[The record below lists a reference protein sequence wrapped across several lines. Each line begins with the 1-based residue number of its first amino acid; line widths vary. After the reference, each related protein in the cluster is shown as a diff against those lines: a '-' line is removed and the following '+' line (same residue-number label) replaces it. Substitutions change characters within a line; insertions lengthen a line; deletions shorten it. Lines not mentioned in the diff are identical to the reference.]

1 MAEANQIIF
10 IEAFLASKKIKLTLF
25 LQALFKALKTTI
37 TFWCF
42 VFVTLFNLQGT
53 RCVLQRFLMISL
65 RFPFVKNFFQK
76 FLNSFLSSLIRKG
89 WSSITA
95 ALAGDLIRIPYSVR
109 LVKNFFELFKLFCS
123 RFSYCIR
130 FPNGLLLGNRSLAQ
144 SACLYYQNQSR
155 LSTVFYRFFPLFL
168 RFSRTAPISRW
179 FSRSTPLF
187 SLCILPTLVHFYPC
201 PQQNGHGQSR
211 PKVRPQSQMLQSL
224 HLPSG

>member
-76 FLNSFLSSLIRKG
+76 FSTPFQVLSSARLLKFYHRRSRKRLIQDTIL
-89 WSSITA
+89 SS
-95 ALAGDLIRIPYSVR
+95 PCQ
-109 LVKNFFELFKLFCS
+109 ELFQAFQ
-123 RFSYCIR
+123 
-130 FPNGLLLGNRSLAQ
+130 A
-144 SACLYYQNQSR
+144 
-155 LSTVFYRFFPLFL
+155 V
-168 RFSRTAPISRW
+168 
-179 FSRSTPLF
+179 LF
-187 SLCILPTLVHFYPC
+187 SLQLLDSV
-201 PQQNGHGQSR
+201 S
-211 PKVRPQSQMLQSL
+211 
-224 HLPSG
+224 

>member
-76 FLNSFLSSLIRKG
+76 FF
-89 WSSITA
+89 
-95 ALAGDLIRIPYSVR
+95 
-109 LVKNFFELFKLFCS
+109 NFFCVAFVSSFDILPNQLSFVNTFLKRFQNHSTMFFCL
-123 RFSYCIR
+123 
-130 FPNGLLLGNRSLAQ
+130 PLLLSLRSA
-144 SACLYYQNQSR
+144 
-155 LSTVFYRFFPLFL
+155 
-168 RFSRTAPISRW
+168 
-179 FSRSTPLF
+179 
-187 SLCILPTLVHFYPC
+187 
-201 PQQNGHGQSR
+201 
-211 PKVRPQSQMLQSL
+211 
-224 HLPSG
+224 